1 MKIFVL
7 RHERRGSDHSFDVSL
22 NEEGLMRR
30 HNLKNDSENIGITKV
45 FSSPYKRTIQTVEP
59 FPESKNM
66 KINLE
71 YSLYESLTDDL
82 DGSNIR
88 DIDQNIYCYN
98 RVNHNYQSFLKK
110 DELNYGELYDD
121 IKDRTR
127 NYLEW
132 IKDNDE
138 LKNDNILL
146 VTHMT
151 TLNSILNR
159 QPEQFYDGQKVSLIY
174 NGEESVF
181 ETVN

>member
-1 MKIFVL
+1 
-7 RHERRGSDHSFDVSL
+7 
-22 NEEGLMRR
+22 
-30 HNLKNDSENIGITKV
+30 
-45 FSSPYKRTIQTVEP
+45 
-59 FPESKNM
+59 M

-159 QPEQFYDGQKVSLIY
+159 QPEQFYDMGKVSLIY